1 MSEQQRSDGRFDHEA
16 FLKHASVRPGVYRML
31 DADGE
36 TLYVG
41 KAKNLKKRLTNY
53 FRASGLDSKT
63 MALVSRIQAIETTI
77 TRSETEAL
85 LLEQNL
91 IKDKRPPFNIVL
103 RDDKSYPYIFLSSE
117 DQYPRFALH
126 RGAKKQKGKYFGPF
140 PSASAVRES
149 LALLQKVFQVRQCDD
164 TFFRNRTRPCLQY
177 QIKRCSAPC
186 VNLTTPMLYS
196 DDVRLSVM
204 FIEGENDAIT
214 QELSQKME
222 RLSAELRF
230 EEASVLRDQI
240 ADLRLIQQRQY
251 VAGEKGDVDVVALAE
266 NAGVVCV
273 HVVFIRAGRILG
285 NRNFYP
291 KFMLETTPEQFM
303 HAFIGRFYLG
313 DGDAFSLP
321 KELIC
326 SHAPEEQ
333 QELEDALAFKAGHRV
348 SITHKVRSHRQKWL
362 ELAQTNAEHGVQY
375 RLTNRQQVETRLAA
389 LQDALGLSQPVT
401 RLECFDISHSS
412 GEATVASCVVFDTS
426 GPLKSDYRRF
436 NIEGITPGD
445 DYAAMEQAL
454 RRRFIRLQKGEG
466 KMPDLLIIDGGKG
479 QLQQAE
485 TVLADLGVQNVLM
498 LGIAKGI
505 SRKAGQETLI
515 LGGSHAELVLPP
527 ESPALHVLQH
537 IRDEAHRFAITAHRQ
552 RRGKAR
558 TRSQLESIPGVGPR
572 KRKELLLHFGGQ
584 QEIRKA
590 TVEDLMRVP
599 GISRQLA
606 ELIHEYLH
614 SA

>member
-1 MSEQQRSDGRFDHEA
+1 MNDEGRFDHEA

-31 DADGE
+31 DAGGD

-63 MALVSRIQAIETTI
+63 MALVSKIHNIETTI
-77 TRSETEAL
+77 THSETEAL

-117 DQYPRFALH
+117 DTYPRFQLH
-126 RGAKKQKGKYFGPF
+126 RGAKKVKGRYFGPF

-149 LALLQKVFQVRQCDD
+149 LAILQKVFQVRQCEDSV
-164 TFFRNRTRPCLQY
+164 FRNRTRPCLQY
-177 QIKRCSAPC
+177 QIKRCSGPC
-186 VNLTTPMLYS
+186 VNLTTPALYS
-196 DDVRLSVM
+196 DDVRHSVM
-204 FIEGENDAIT
+204 FIEGESDALT
-214 QELSQKME
+214 RELGQRME
-222 RLSAELRF
+222 QLAAELRF

-240 ADLRLIQQRQY
+240 TDLRLIQQRQY
-251 VAGEKGDVDVVALAE
+251 VDGEKGDVDVVALAE
-266 NAGVVCV
+266 SAGVVCV
-273 HVVFIRAGRILG
+273 HVMFVRAGRLLG
-285 NRNFYP
+285 SRSFYP
-291 KFMLETTPEQFM
+291 KFVLENTPAQFM
-303 HAFIGRFYLG
+303 HAFLARFYLAET
-313 DGDAFSLP
+313 DQFSLP

-326 SHAPEEQ
+326 SHAPDEIA
-333 QELEDALAFKAGHRV
+333 ELEEALSWQAKHR
-348 SITHKVRSHRQKWL
+348 ITISHSVRSHRQKWL
-362 ELAQTNAEHGVQY
+362 ELAQTNAAHGAQD
-375 RLTNRQQVETRLAA
+375 RLTNKQHVETRLIA
-389 LQDALGLSQPVT
+389 LQEALALPRPLT
-401 RLECFDISHSS
+401 RMECFDISHSS

-436 NIEGITPGD
+436 NIDNITPGD
-445 DYAAMEQAL
+445 DYAAMAQAL

-479 QLQQAE
+479 QLEQAE
-485 TVLADLGVQNVLM
+485 SVLAELGVVHVQV

-515 LGGSHAELVLPP
+515 LGGSHAELALPA

-558 TRSQLESIPGVGPR
+558 TRSQLDSVPGVGPK

-590 TVEDLMRVP
+590 SVEDLQRVP

-606 ELIHEYLH
+606 ETIYEHLH